1 MYKLKDEVRSSKR
14 VTTLMGDKVQP
25 RREWIEKH
33 VEFGMQE
40 EQSILDNSEVQVLEN
55 DQFDEEEI

>member
-1 MYKLKDEVRSSKR
+1 MWVTKYNLDVNGLKS
-14 VTTLMGDKVQP
+14 
-25 RREWIEKH
+25 